1 MAKRFLIDSE
11 VIIEYLR
18 GREQAIE
25 YLESLE
31 GGLCVSAITVAELY
45 SGVRDNAEEEALERF
60 LSAFD
65 VIPVDQALARLG
77 GLCRRDNQPVHG
89 TGLADALVATSA
101 ESAGAVLVTFNKRH
115 YPMINDLVVP
125 YRRS

>member
-1 MAKRFLIDSE
+1 MAKRFMIDTD

-18 GREQAIE
+18 GREQAIR

-45 SGVRDNAEEEALERF
+45 SGVKGTDEETALERF

-65 VIPVDQALARLG
+65 VIAVDQALARLG
-77 GLCRRDNQPVHG
+77 GLCRRDYQQGHG
-89 TGLADALVATSA
+89 TGLADAIVAMSAQSA
-101 ESAGAVLVTFNKRH
+101 EAVLVTFNKRH
-115 YPMINDLVVP
+115 YPMIDDLLVP
-125 YRRS
+125 YRRT

>member
-1 MAKRFLIDSE
+1 MAKHFLIDTD

-18 GREQAIE
+18 GREQAIK

-31 GGLCVSAITVAELY
+31 GTLHVSAITVAELY
-45 SGVRDNAEEEALERF
+45 SGVRDNEQEALAQF

-65 VIPVDQALARLG
+65 VVAVDHALAQDA
-77 GLCRRDNQPVHG
+77 GLCRKSHKPAHG
-89 TGLADALVATSA
+89 TGLADAIVAMSA
-101 ESAGAVLVTFNKRH
+101 KAAGAVLVTFNERH
-115 YPMINDLVVP
+115 YPMVDDLAVP